1 VNLADDNINEV
12 KMMYKGKASNQAMP
26 TRLSRGNECLREL
39 RCWVAQVIA
48 DAERSGDRRRKR
60 KFVAL
65 RAELV

>member
-1 VNLADDNINEV
+1 VNLADDNIIEV
-12 KMMYKGKASNQAMP
+12 KMMYRGKASNQATS

-39 RCWVAQVIA
+39 RCWVAQVIV

-60 KFVAL
+60 KFLAL